1 MKVIIWIIVLAL
13 IAWGVWWFMNRN
25 DTTAAGTYN
34 NNAAAVEGASTDTNA
49 NVDLGQFDSKG

>member
-1 MKVIIWIIVLAL
+1 MKLIIWIIALAL
-13 IAWGVWWFMNRN
+13 IAWGVWWFVNRN
-25 DTTAAGTYN
+25 NTATGAYN